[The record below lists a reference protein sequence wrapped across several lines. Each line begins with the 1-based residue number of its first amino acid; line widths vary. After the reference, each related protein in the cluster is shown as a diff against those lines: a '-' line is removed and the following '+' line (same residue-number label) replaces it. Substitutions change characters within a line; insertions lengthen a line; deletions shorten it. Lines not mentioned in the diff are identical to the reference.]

1 MYCRAVTPKDHKE
14 FYVLAYKSFV
24 EREDVGIDFNET
36 VFNQIVKNTLVHESH
51 HIQGL
56 FEDDMMVGFCVV
68 MLDKIPFSSQPIAIF
83 DLIHTDVSHRHIDNF
98 QLMFTAIMKVVAEH
112 GVKKLCLNSKN
123 LILDEDQKT
132 ILLSRNDFT
141 NQSINWEKNL

>member
-1 MYCRAVTPKDHKE
+1 MYCRAVTPRDHKE

-56 FEDDMMVGFCVV
+56 FEDDIMVGFCVV
-68 MLDKIPFSSQPIAIF
+68 MLDKIPSAINRWRY
-83 DLIHTDVSHRHIDNF
+83 LTSYTRTWHTGR
-98 QLMFTAIMKVVAEH
+98 
-112 GVKKLCLNSKN
+112 
-123 LILDEDQKT
+123 
-132 ILLSRNDFT
+132 
-141 NQSINWEKNL
+141 